1 MKTVKTNMDEEN
13 EKETF
18 ASKYGILF
26 LIVLAIFSIA
36 FCFLLC
42 FANREFRRSQDD
54 IKQTYARHIQ
64 KADSM
69 YLDMIG
75 YNKNY
80 ISITSDFQVLGL
92 LDSISQSISSKNRQS
107 QTETIYQSLISNRI
121 EAVQQL
127 HLEYDKKLQHDSLL
141 LVVERQLLE
150 GQMNSMLDAHLD
162 KIEHEYSN
170 ITLWAAVLT
179 ILFLVFSFYSI
190 FKMDELVQQGSVG
203 LRDIRRLK
211 EKGEEDITSIIK
223 RGEESLKDSKS
234 QLSSFIDVQQQIV
247 SSTIDEI
254 SKSKSQIDQKY
265 GDEIIARVN
274 LLDSYIKLVQKFLV
288 EKGIVERDLDG
299 REENH
304 G

>member
-1 MKTVKTNMDEEN
+1 MKTLKTNKEN
-13 EKETF
+13 DKETF

-36 FCFLLC
+36 FCFLLF
-42 FANREFRRSQDD
+42 FANKEFRRSQDD

-64 KADSM
+64 KADSL

-80 ISITSDFQVLGL
+80 ISITSDYQVLGL

-107 QTETIYQSLISNRI
+107 HTETVYQALISNRI

-127 HLEYDKKLQHDSLL
+127 HREYDKKLQNDSLL
-141 LVVERQLLE
+141 LFVERQLLE

-190 FKMDELVQQGSVG
+190 FKMDELVQQGRIG
-203 LRDIRRLK
+203 LRDIKKLK
-211 EKGEEDITSIIK
+211 ETGDEEIKTITVQGKKQLQDAKSK
-223 RGEESLKDSKS
+223 LKSFVNGQQKIVAETVKKTNEDNLQRDVDYERNVLTKVEMLNKYLARIQEFMVENGIQLQENDSKEGS
-234 QLSSFIDVQQQIV
+234 N
-247 SSTIDEI
+247 
-254 SKSKSQIDQKY
+254 
-265 GDEIIARVN
+265 G
-274 LLDSYIKLVQKFLV
+274 
-288 EKGIVERDLDG
+288 
-299 REENH
+299 
-304 G
+304 

>member
-1 MKTVKTNMDEEN
+1 M
-13 EKETF
+13 
-18 ASKYGILF
+18 
-26 LIVLAIFSIA
+26 
-36 FCFLLC
+36 
-42 FANREFRRSQDD
+42 
-54 IKQTYARHIQ
+54 
-64 KADSM
+64 
-69 YLDMIG
+69 
-75 YNKNY
+75 
-80 ISITSDFQVLGL
+80 
-92 LDSISQSISSKNRQS
+92 
-107 QTETIYQSLISNRI
+107 
-121 EAVQQL
+121 
-127 HLEYDKKLQHDSLL
+127 
-141 LVVERQLLE
+141 ERQLLE

-211 EKGEEDITSIIK
+211 EKGEEDLTSIIK

-274 LLDSYIKLVQKFLV
+274 LLDSYIKLVQKFLE
-288 EKGIVERDLDG
+288 EKGIVEQDLDG